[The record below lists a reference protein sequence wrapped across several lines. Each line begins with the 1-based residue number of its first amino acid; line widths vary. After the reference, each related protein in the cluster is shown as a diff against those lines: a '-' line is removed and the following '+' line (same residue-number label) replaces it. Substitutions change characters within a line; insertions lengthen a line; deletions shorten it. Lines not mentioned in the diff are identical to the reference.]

1 MNRRTVLSLHS
12 KQELFAAKDL
22 DVLTFNGRPAAK
34 AKNRQYAELFRD
46 YKDFFCK
53 IIKDRNIINRSFY
66 LAIREEPLI
75 GLDIQAS
82 LCMDKLKAM
91 NITLA

>member
-34 AKNRQYAELFRD
+34 AKNTALRNRPAAVALYLVHTLF
-46 YKDFFCK
+46 
-53 IIKDRNIINRSFY
+53 
-66 LAIREEPLI
+66 
-75 GLDIQAS
+75 
-82 LCMDKLKAM
+82 
-91 NITLA
+91 